1 MSVSQEDMEEG
12 ARARFAACLS
22 SALRD
27 GVNILLLID
36 GLDEKGLV
44 AFSEQVR
51 DSAQLNSHSLWIAPS
66 YCRTRRV
73 ALNPQS
79 SILNPKP

>member
-1 MSVSQEDMEEG
+1 MGDLMSVSKEDLEEG

-36 GLDEKGLV
+36 GLDEKGLT

-51 DSAQLNSHSLWIAPS
+51 GSAQLNSDCGSPRAFAEHVEVEWF
-66 YCRTRRV
+66 
-73 ALNPQS
+73 
-79 SILNPKP
+79 

>member
-51 DSAQLNSHSLWIAPS
+51 DSTQLNSHCGSPRAIAED
-66 YCRTRRV
+66 V
-73 ALNPQS
+73 EWF
-79 SILNPKP
+79 